1 MVSEGLQAGVKEL
14 RQLGRS
20 PKEIARSLGLAPSL
34 IVPIVQAL
42 VRGAVVYA
50 RGLGFEP
57 HRDFRRAARLLDP
70 LEEPCAITFGHD
82 GEPNYVQ
89 GPYDD
94 ARLVLETLERSVGAG
109 NFHFTVSAAD
119 IAGEPGYEDMD
130 MLIEA

>member
-1 MVSEGLQAGVKEL
+1 MFGERSFTPEASVSSPTETSAEP
-14 RQLGRS
+14 LGS
-20 PKEIARSLGLAPSL
+20 ST
-34 IVPIVQAL
+34 PI
-42 VRGAVVYA
+42 G
-50 RGLGFEP
+50 
-57 HRDFRRAARLLDP
+57 
-70 LEEPCAITFGHD
+70 EPCAITFGHD

-94 ARLVLETLERSVGAG
+94 ASLVLETLGRSVGAG